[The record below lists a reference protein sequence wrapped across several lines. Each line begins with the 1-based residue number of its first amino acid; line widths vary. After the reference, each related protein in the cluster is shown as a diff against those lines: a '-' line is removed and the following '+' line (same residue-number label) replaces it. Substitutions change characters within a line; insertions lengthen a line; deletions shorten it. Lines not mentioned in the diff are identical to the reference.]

1 MHPSHNKPGPGPMAI
16 KIMPRGVKFP
26 LLCYSLKSTKI
37 ALAIPQ
43 KTKLTTEKANK
54 NSISPNT
61 SQLKTIMKNR
71 ILRQFRRIRKKF
83 NMASQTP
90 KAERKKGRKIVSF
103 YKHLQ
108 SKSS

>member
-43 KTKLTTEKANK
+43 KTKLTTELANK

-61 SQLKTIMKNR
+61 SQLKMIMKNR
-71 ILRQFRRIRKKF
+71 ILRQFKSIKKRYKTT
-83 NMASQTP
+83 SLTK
-90 KAERKKGRKIVSF
+90 KADRV
-103 YKHLQ
+103 
-108 SKSS
+108 